1 MERCNQCCK
10 ETLRKNNSLNSNQM
24 KIKNLFC
31 IITILFSGAC
41 FANTK
46 SFVVISGVTHNNT
59 NLYIS
64 IFNSEQSYKK
74 REPFFSKQIIAN
86 SNIVKVEIDL
96 PQGEYLFSV
105 FQDLNK
111 NGKCD
116 SNIIGIPKEPV
127 GISKYDG
134 KGAPGN
140 FQKHK
145 VLIGPDSNKVS
156 IDLHRL

>member
-1 MERCNQCCK
+1 
-10 ETLRKNNSLNSNQM
+10 M
-24 KIKNLFC
+24 KIINLLSIFA
-31 IITILFSGAC
+31 IMFTGDC

-46 SFVVISGVTHNNT
+46 VSVVISGASSDGT

-74 REPFFSKQIIAN
+74 REPFLSKRVT
-86 SNIVKVEIDL
+86 STGSTVSVVLEL
-96 PQGEYLFSV
+96 SEGEYLFSV

-145 VLIGPDSNKVS
+145 ITIGPDSKKVS